1 MNGYWA
7 SFLVLL
13 TAQCLLPSSGH
24 AFFSPETYVSTFD
37 LPYLVSDFLIVL
49 FLAGTEV
56 WLRLN
61 YRYSHN
67 LVLVSGLVISYLGF
81 YVLFPF
87 VNGAEII
94 LILPVLLALVH
105 FSRAV
110 LYISGLS
117 SILFLSLTYLSA
129 HSNNPRIDWLGFGMA
144 VIYILLGV
152 LVGRAIL
159 ERSQELRSSMES
171 LVKSEQKLIV
181 EKAISDKLLKI
192 DALTGL
198 YNHKTFHEYLENL
211 ILHCDTNGVPLH
223 LALLDIDN
231 FKKVNDTYGH
241 WVGDVVLKDVAGC
254 ITELLNPNNFA
265 ARYGGEEFAVIFTDT
280 SARQAAEE
288 AEQIRKAIEDLPL
301 THSRAHP
308 VTVSIG
314 LCSYRPGSGKE
325 TLFRNTDDAL
335 YQAKR
340 SGKNKVVL
348 YEPAD

>member
-13 TAQCLLPSSGH
+13 AAQWLLLYTDHS
-24 AFFSPETYVSTFD
+24 FFSPEAYESTFD
-37 LPYLVSDFLIVL
+37 LPYLVSDFLIALLLGGIELVSR
-49 FLAGTEV
+49 TQ
-56 WLRLN
+56 
-61 YRYSHN
+61 YRYLQN
-67 LVLVSGLVISYLGF
+67 MVLVCGLVISYLGF
-81 YVLFPF
+81 FILFPF

-94 LILPVLLALVH
+94 LILPVLLSLVY
-105 FSRAV
+105 FSRSV

-117 SILFLSLTYLSA
+117 SVFFLSLTYLLA
-129 HSNNPRIDWLGFGMA
+129 HPNNPRIDWMGFGMA
-144 VIYILLGV
+144 VIYIVLGV
-152 LVGRAIL
+152 LIGRAIL
-159 ERSQELRSSMES
+159 ERSQQLRSSMES

-211 ILHCDTNGVPLH
+211 ILHCETNGVSLH

-241 WVGDVVLKDVAGC
+241 WVGDVVLKNVAGC

-265 ARYGGEEFAVIFTDT
+265 ARYGGEEFALIFTDT
-280 SARQAAEE
+280 PLEQATDE
-288 AEQIRKAIEDLPL
+288 AEQIRKRIEELPL
-301 THSRAHP
+301 THTREQP

-314 LCSYRPGSGKE
+314 LCSYRPGDGKE
-325 TLFRNTDDAL
+325 LLFRNTDDAL
-335 YQAKR
+335 YKAKR
-340 SGKNKVVL
+340 AGKNRVIIHR
-348 YEPAD
+348 PAE